1 MKMTIE
7 ECYASIG
14 GSYGDVRKRLPSEA
28 LVERFV
34 LKFPEDKSYQRLEET
49 LQQEDYEE
57 AFKAVHTLKG
67 VALNLGFVRLGRSS
81 GELTELLRDKDAQ
94 QIDRAQCEELWKQV
108 TEDYEQVMDAINCLC
123 SNE

>member
-14 GSYGDVRKRLPSEA
+14 GSYEDVRKRLPSET

-34 LKFPEDKSYQRLEET
+34 LKFLEDKSYQSLAEALQREEY
-49 LQQEDYEE
+49 ED

-81 GELTELLRDKDAQ
+81 SDLTELLRGKDAQ

-108 TEDYEQVMDAINCLC
+108 TEDYEQVIDAINCLR
-123 SNE
+123 

>member
-1 MKMTIE
+1 MTIE

-14 GSYGDVRKRLPSEA
+14 GSYEDVRKRLPSET

-34 LKFPEDKSYQRLEET
+34 LKFLEDKSYQSLAEALQREEY
-49 LQQEDYEE
+49 ED

-67 VALNLGFVRLGRSS
+67 VVLNLGFVRLGRSS
-81 GELTELLRDKDAQ
+81 SDLTELLRGKDAQ

-108 TEDYEQVMDAINCLC
+108 TEDYEQVIDAINCLR
-123 SNE
+123 

>member
-14 GSYGDVRKRLPSEA
+14 GSYEDVRKRLPSET

-34 LKFPEDKSYQRLEET
+34 LKFPEDKSYQSLAEALQREEY
-49 LQQEDYEE
+49 ED

-67 VALNLGFVRLGRSS
+67 VVLNLGFVRLGRSS
-81 GELTELLRDKDAQ
+81 SDLTELLRGKDAQ
-94 QIDRAQCEELWKQV
+94 KIDRAQCEELWKQV
-108 TEDYEQVMDAINCLC
+108 TEDYEQVVDAINCLR
-123 SNE
+123 